1 LKRDVITHAVNRSR
15 MNTQSSFYIAVLSII
30 LVVAAPWIWYP
41 CGESTGPAPRELADR
56 PVGNPSCKPNGS
68 FKIQFDGATCSIQLD
83 DIGSPSCDI
92 EASTDGGVSWIPVR
106 KGQKLSLTGTGT
118 CDVKL
123 RNAAN
128 PGDIVSYSETKVCK
142 CTPQVNTA
150 VIEDLVDDPLNH
162 FLDGQECRCSDFT
175 FVFPDGTRINAIE
188 VSLIL
193 KMNRLNG
200 FAFEIDQI
208 DLQNQ
213 EVLLING

>member
-1 LKRDVITHAVNRSR
+1 

-30 LVVAAPWIWYP
+30 LVVAAPFIWYP
-41 CGESTGPAPRELADR
+41 CGESTGLEPHEPADR
-56 PVGNPSCKPNGS
+56 SAGNPRCEPNGS
-68 FKIQFDGATCSIQLD
+68 FKIQFDVATCSIQLD
-83 DIGSPSCDI
+83 NIGSPSCDF
-92 EASTDGGVSWIPVR
+92 EASTDGGVSWISVR
-106 KGQKLSLTGTGT
+106 NGDTVPLTGTGA
-118 CDVKL
+118 CDVRL
-123 RNAAN
+123 RSAVN
-128 PGDIVSYSETKVCK
+128 PGDILSYSGTQVCN

-162 FLDGQECRCSDFT
+162 FLDGQDCRCSDFT

-200 FAFEIDQI
+200 VVFEIDQI

-213 EVLLING
+213 EVLLMNG

>member
-1 LKRDVITHAVNRSR
+1 

-30 LVVAAPWIWYP
+30 LVVAAPFIWYP
-41 CGESTGPAPRELADR
+41 CGESTGPESRELVDH
-56 PVGNPSCKPNGS
+56 PEGNPRCKPNGS
-68 FKIQFDGATCSIQLD
+68 FEIQFDQASCSIQLEN
-83 DIGSPSCDI
+83 IGSPSCDI
-92 EASTDGGVSWIPVR
+92 EASTDGGVSWISVR
-106 KGQKLSLTGTGT
+106 NGETVALTGTGA

-123 RNAAN
+123 RSTEN
-128 PGDIVSYSETKVCK
+128 PGDILSYSGTQVCN
-142 CTPQVNTA
+142 CTPRVNTA
-150 VIEDLVDDPLNH
+150 VIEYLVDDPLNH

-200 FAFEIDQI
+200 VSFEIDQI

-213 EVLLING
+213 EVLLMNG